1 MTLNVQKMIFDPIIE
16 MTKKP
21 TNSVKDIIQTI
32 PNKILDNQNDSENYI
47 ILKLSHYKCI
57 MPYSDEN
64 IKAAKILMDQAVSYI
79 DTSDGILLRDGR
91 YGPSDN
97 MIEISIKHI
106 SKNDLK
112 I

>member
-1 MTLNVQKMIFDPIIE
+1 
-16 MTKKP
+16 
-21 TNSVKDIIQTI
+21 
-32 PNKILDNQNDSENYI
+32 
-47 ILKLSHYKCI
+47 
-57 MPYSDEN
+57 
-64 IKAAKILMDQAVSYI
+64 MDQAVSYI